1 MSISEMND
9 TDAEQMDEQEV
20 EQFLREQGVGVL
32 AVSDRDLPYV
42 IPISFGYDGG
52 SCLYFIYLLFGEESK
67 KESLS
72 ERVEMARFLVYSAQ
86 SMYEWRSVI
95 LTGKLKEV
103 QKEGWDELQT
113 AMKNAWHPNL
123 FSTATPTRGIK
134 GYQFRITDET
144 SLKHSEK
151 SNGG

>member
-1 MSISEMND
+1 MSISEMKD

-42 IPISFGYDGG
+42 IPISFGYDGE
-52 SCLYFIYLLFGEESK
+52 SRLYFIYLLFGEASK

-72 ERVEMARFLVYSAQ
+72 ERVERARFLVYSAR

-103 QKEGWDELQT
+103 QEEEWDELQT
-113 AMKNAWHPNL
+113 AMTNAWHPDL
-123 FSTATPTRGIK
+123 FSTATPMRGIK
-134 GYQFRITDET
+134 GYQFSITDQT

-151 SNGG
+151 RNGG